1 MKKYIV
7 VDDAITKKGDM
18 SINTYDSKEEAIE
31 RAEYLLAHMTKHDK
45 NNRDAFYVGICEL
58 DEEGE
63 VDLNSIDSIK
73 EYI

>member
-7 VDDAITKKGDM
+7 VDDSTTKKGDM

-31 RAEYLLAHMTKHDK
+31 RAEYLLAHMTKYDK
-45 NNRDAFYVGICEL
+45 NKCDAFYVVICEL

-63 VDLNSIDSIK
+63 VDFNSVVIIK